1 MELDTSS
8 SAAASTAARWEAPDT
23 GNELHEM
30 RGPVVLPPG
39 FEAFNHAL
47 YQSTRLRMEPGH
59 GVELVKNGVIFDQ
72 ICETI
77 RQATESV
84 HILVFIW
91 RPSEPSDRI
100 VEALCERARAGV
112 ACRVIV
118 DPVGSEEVN
127 GEHDFNPRVE
137 QRLRE
142 GGVEVHYFRPL
153 SGRWL
158 GRLFGRTHHKLVI
171 VDGKV
176 GFTGGFGIWKSWQGD
191 GQCPEEWRD
200 TNVRVEGPTVR
211 EMQLAF
217 ARSWQECGGAL
228 LPESCFPRVP
238 WGGEAHAA
246 FVESAGVS
254 GISDAERMLRMV
266 FAAARERLWIS
277 NAYFTPPNA
286 ILDQLLEKRKQGVD
300 VRVLAAGPVHDWRI
314 VRASQRATYE
324 KLLEGGIRIWE
335 YQPSM
340 LHSKTVL
347 ADDWLSVVGSTNMDA
362 LSLHRMREGSLVVAD
377 RRLASHLEETWAQD
391 MECAE
396 EITLQRRGRTNPW
409 RRFARRVTQ
418 LLAADR

>member
-1 MELDTSS
+1 MQPDTSS
-8 SAAASTAARWEAPDT
+8 STSARWEAPDT
-23 GNELHEM
+23 GNDLHEM
-30 RGPVVLPPG
+30 RGPVALPPG
-39 FEAFNHAL
+39 FEAFCHAL
-47 YQSTRLRMEPGH
+47 YQSTRLRLEPGH
-59 GVELVKNGVIFDQ
+59 RVELVKNGVIFEQ

-137 QRLRE
+137 KRLRE

-228 LPESCFPRVP
+228 LPESCFPRIP
-238 WGGEAHAA
+238 RGGDAHAT

-286 ILDQLLEKRKQGVD
+286 ILEQLLEKRKQGVD

-377 RRLASHLEETWAQD
+377 RRLASHLEEAWSQD
-391 MECAE
+391 MTCAE

>member
-1 MELDTSS
+1 MELMTP
-8 SAAASTAARWEAPDT
+8 APAGWETPDHR
-23 GNELHEM
+23 NDHNEM
-30 RGPVVLPPG
+30 RGPMELPPG
-39 FEAFNHAL
+39 FQAFCHAL
-47 YQSTRLRMEPGH
+47 HQSTRIRPEAGH
-59 GVELVKNGVIFDQ
+59 RVTLTHNGAIFDD
-72 ICETI
+72 ICESI
-77 RQATESV
+77 RRATDSI

-118 DPVGSEEVN
+118 DPVGSEEVE
-127 GEHDFNPRVE
+127 GDHDFSPRVE
-137 QRLRE
+137 QHLRE
-142 GGVEVHYFRPL
+142 AGVEVHYFRPL

-158 GRLFGRTHHKLVI
+158 GRLFGRTHHKLVV

-176 GFTGGFGIWKSWQGD
+176 GFTGGFGIWKSWQGG

-211 EMQLAF
+211 EMQLTF
-217 ARSWQECGGAL
+217 ARAWQECGGAL
-228 LPESCFPRVP
+228 MPESCFPELAHR
-238 WGGEAHAA
+238 GNAHAG
-246 FVESAGVS
+246 FVESSGVS

-286 ILDQLLEKRKQGVD
+286 ILEQLLEKRRQGVD

-324 KLLEGGIRIWE
+324 KLIKGGVRIWE

-340 LHSKTVL
+340 MHSKTVL
-347 ADDWLSVVGSTNMDA
+347 VDNWLSVVGSTNLDA

-377 RRLASHLEETWAQD
+377 RRLALQLEEGWHKD
-391 MECAE
+391 MECSKE
-396 EITLQRRGRTNPW
+396 MTLAVGGRTNPW

-418 LLAADR
+418 LLALDR